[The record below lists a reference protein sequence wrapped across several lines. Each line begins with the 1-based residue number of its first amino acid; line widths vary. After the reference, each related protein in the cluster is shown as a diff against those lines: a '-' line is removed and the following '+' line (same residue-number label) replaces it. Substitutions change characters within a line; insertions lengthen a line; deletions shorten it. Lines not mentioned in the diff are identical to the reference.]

1 MHMLNNA
8 DESSGSNFLWG
19 LLSFV
24 FPMVGLVLAIV
35 WWRDRHSN
43 AKACLIGMLIPVAL
57 LGVAM
62 IGSLIFGLAAAS
74 GSF

>member
-1 MHMLNNA
+1 MVT
-8 DESSGSNFLWG
+8 DESQGSNFLWG
-19 LLSFV
+19 LLSLA

-43 AKACLIGMLIPVAL
+43 AKACLIGTLIPVVL

-62 IGSLIFGLAAAS
+62 VGSLIFGLVATA
-74 GSF
+74 GML

>member
-1 MHMLNNA
+1 MLTDV

-24 FPMVGLVLAIV
+24 FPLVGLILAIV

-43 AKACLIGMLIPVAL
+43 AKACLIGLLINTCDIPVVL
-57 LGVAM
+57 T
-62 IGSLIFGLAAAS
+62 IGRIARN
-74 GSF
+74 